1 MPPVAF
7 PEQIDRAEPPPPRG
21 RPAEKLIVRGVAV
34 ALALG
39 LVGGLVMRP
48 NLEDQPPAK
57 KVATRQVEMPREPD
71 DLQILVTAVPE
82 PVTSVPPPAETAPPA
97 PQPVAET
104 PAQPR
109 VATRPYVD
117 VAPRPAPRRASSRP
131 SFNCRFA
138 RSQSER
144 MVCIDPNL
152 AAADRRLAQAYREA
166 IDSGIPERVLRRQQ
180 DVWLSARESAA
191 RYGPQD
197 VARVYEARISELEGM
212 SRY

>member
-1 MPPVAF
+1 MPPLVF
-7 PEQIDRAEPPPPRG
+7 PEQIERAEPPPPPRG
-21 RPAEKLIVRGVAV
+21 RPGEKMIVRGVAV

-57 KVATRQVEMPREPD
+57 KVATRQVEIPREPE
-71 DLQILVTAVPE
+71 DLRILVAPAPE
-82 PVTSVPPPAETAPPA
+82 PVTAVQPPNPGPPPMAEAP
-97 PQPVAET
+97 AE
-104 PAQPR
+104 PR
-109 VATRPYVD
+109 VVTRPYVE
-117 VAPRPAPRRASSRP
+117 VEPRPAPRRTSSRP

-144 MVCIDPNL
+144 MVCVDPNL

-180 DVWLSARESAA
+180 DVWLGARESAA
-191 RYGPQD
+191 
-197 VARVYEARISELEGM
+197 
-212 SRY
+212 